1 MHRGVREVEAESVAY
16 LIGAAHGMDTSAY
29 TLPYVAAWAGGADP
43 AATVRATAE
52 RVVRT
57 ARGVL
62 DALGTDH
69 GLGGQPP
76 GVDRLLDAREA
87 SGRAATR
94 PPVAI
99 QTPGVPV
106 GVGR

>member
-16 LIGAAHGMDTSAY
+16 LIGAAHGMDTAAY
-29 TLPYVAAWAGGADP
+29 TLPYVATWAGGTDP

-62 DALGTDH
+62 DVLETDH

-76 GVDRLLDAREA
+76 GVDRILETRQA
-87 SGRAATR
+87 SGRAVSR
-94 PPVAI
+94 PAAAVEAPAAA
-99 QTPGVPV
+99 V